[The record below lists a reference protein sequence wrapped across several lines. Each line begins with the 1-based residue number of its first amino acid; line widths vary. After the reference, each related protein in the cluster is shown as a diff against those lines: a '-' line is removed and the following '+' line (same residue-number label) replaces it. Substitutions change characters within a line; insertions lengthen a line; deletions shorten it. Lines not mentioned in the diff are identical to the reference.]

1 MPISFTRRPRHD
13 INSGGFQLEPSAI
26 VPRTTALVLID
37 LQYLDA
43 HPDYGLGLDAKHR
56 GVFDQEFAYYFSEV
70 AAIVPRLRSLLALAR
85 RCGIQVIHVRIGA
98 LTVDAREISSGH
110 KRLNLK
116 ALPGSREI
124 DILDELAP
132 IDGEIVLSK
141 GASGVFNATAIDQI
155 LRNMKIESLIVG
167 GVVTNYCVET
177 AVRDAGD
184 RGFDVF
190 LLSDG
195 CAAMTEEQQ
204 HFALST
210 LDGVYC
216 TVCSIREI
224 AAAIEKRAAKPCS

>member
-1 MPISFTRRPRHD
+1 MPIAFTRATRED
-13 INSGGFQLEPSAI
+13 INSGGFQLDPSGI
-26 VPRTTALVLID
+26 DPRTTALLLID

-43 HPDYGLGLDAKHR
+43 HPDFGLGLDAKRR
-56 GVFDQEFAYYFSEV
+56 GVFEREFAYYFREV
-70 AAIVPRLRSLLALAR
+70 EAIVPRLRSLLELAR
-85 RCGIQVIHVRIGA
+85 RCGVQVVHVRIGA
-98 LTVDAREISSGH
+98 LTSDGRDISNGH
-110 KRLNLK
+110 KRLGLK

-132 IDGEIVLSK
+132 IDGEVVLSK
-141 GASGVFNATAIDQI
+141 GASGVFNATAVDQI
-155 LRNMKIESLIVG
+155 LRNMKIDTLIVG

-195 CAAMTEEQQ
+195 CAAMSEEQQ
-204 HFALST
+204 RFALST

-216 TVCSIREI
+216 TVCSTDEVT
-224 AAAIEKRAAKPCS
+224 AALG

>member
-1 MPISFTRRPRHD
+1 MPIPFTRAPRDD
-13 INSGGFQLEPSAI
+13 INGGGFQLDPSAI
-26 VPRTTALVLID
+26 DPRTTALLLID

-43 HPDYGLGLDAKHR
+43 HPDYGLGLDAKRR
-56 GVFDQEFAYYFSEV
+56 GVFEREFAYYFGEV
-70 AAIVPRLRSLLALAR
+70 RVIVPRLRSLLALAR
-85 RCGIQVIHVRIGA
+85 QCGVQVVHVRIGA
-98 LTVDAREISSGH
+98 LTSDGRDISAGH
-110 KRLNLK
+110 RRLNLK

-132 IDGEIVLSK
+132 IEGEIVLSK

-155 LRNMKIESLIVG
+155 LRNMRIETLIVG

-195 CAAMTEEQQ
+195 CAAMSEEQQ
-204 HFALST
+204 RFALSM

-216 TVCSIREI
+216 TVCSSDEI
-224 AAAIEKRAAKPCS
+224 AAALGARAG

>member
-1 MPISFTRRPRHD
+1 MPIDFTRATRDD
-13 INSGGFQLEPSAI
+13 INSGGFQLDPSAI
-26 VPRTTALVLID
+26 DPRTTALLLID

-43 HPDYGLGLDAKHR
+43 HPDFGLGLDAKHR
-56 GVFDQEFAYYFSEV
+56 GVFESEFAYYFREV
-70 AAIVPRLRSLLALAR
+70 EAIVPRLRSVLELAR
-85 RCGIQVIHVRIGA
+85 RRDVQVVHVRIGA
-98 LTVDAREISSGH
+98 LTSDGRDISSGH
-110 KRLNLK
+110 KRLDLK

-132 IDGEIVLSK
+132 IGGEVVLSK

-155 LRNMKIESLIVG
+155 LRNMKIETLIVG

-195 CAAMTEEQQ
+195 CAAMSEEQQ
-204 HFALST
+204 RFALSI

-216 TVCSIREI
+216 TVCSTEEI
-224 AAAIEKRAAKPCS
+224 AAVLN

>member
-1 MPISFTRRPRHD
+1 MPITFIRSQRDD
-13 INSGGFQLEPSAI
+13 INSGGFQLEPGAMD
-26 VPRTTALVLID
+26 PRTTALVLID

-43 HPDYGLGLDAKHR
+43 HPDYGLGLDAKRR
-56 GVFDQEFAYYFSEV
+56 GVFDKEFAFYFNEV
-70 AAIVPRLRSLLALAR
+70 ATIVPRLRSLLALVR
-85 RCGIQVIHVRIGA
+85 QCGIQVVHVRIGA
-98 LTVDAREISSGH
+98 LTSDARDISSGH

-116 ALPGSREI
+116 ALPGTREI

-132 IDGEIVLSK
+132 VEGEIVLSK

-155 LRNMKIESLIVG
+155 LRNMKIQTLIMG

-195 CAAMTEEQQ
+195 CAAMSEAQQ
-204 HFALST
+204 RFALST

-216 TVCSIREI
+216 TVCSIEEI
-224 AAAIEKRAAKPCS
+224 VAAIEKRPV